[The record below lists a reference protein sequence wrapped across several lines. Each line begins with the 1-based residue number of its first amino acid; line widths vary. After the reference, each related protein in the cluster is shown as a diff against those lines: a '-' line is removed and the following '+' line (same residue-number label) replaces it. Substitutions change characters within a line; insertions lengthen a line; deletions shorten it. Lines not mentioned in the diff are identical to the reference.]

1 MKLVLKV
8 SDIWKE
14 YKSVPV
20 LRECSFSFDRS
31 GVYILTGP
39 NGSGKSTFLRICA
52 LIEDPD
58 RGEVAYLS
66 DDTAVPRG
74 LDLRRR
80 MTLLLP
86 RIGIFN
92 TSVFKN
98 AAYGLTI
105 RGLERNK
112 IEAKVD
118 RILEFVGLGH
128 KKKQNALT
136 LSSGEAQRLGLARAM
151 VIEPEILF
159 LDEPTA
165 SVDRENRQIIEDIIL
180 GMKKKGTSAGVV
192 TTHDMK
198 QAERLADCLL
208 VMDEGKISEM

>member
-1 MKLVLKV
+1 MRLVLKV
-8 SDIWKE
+8 SGIWKE
-14 YKSVPV
+14 YRSIPV

-52 LIEDPD
+52 LLEDPD

-66 DDTAVPRG
+66 DDAVVPSG

-98 AAYGLTI
+98 AAYGLRI

-180 GMKKKGTSAGVV
+180 DMKKKGTSTVIV

-198 QAERLADCLL
+198 QAERLADRLL

>member
-180 GMKKKGTSAGVV
+180 GMKKKGTSAVVV